1 MLLRVPSSQR
11 HTALSR
17 LILQVLGQD
26 LTSSH
31 VGNIIGIIILL
42 EQMTI
47 VLIAMLVVSRDVI
60 IV

>member
-26 LTSSH
+26 FTGPH
-31 VGNIIGIIILL
+31 VGNIVGIIIHL
-42 EQMTI
+42 E
-47 VLIAMLVVSRDVI
+47 
-60 IV
+60 